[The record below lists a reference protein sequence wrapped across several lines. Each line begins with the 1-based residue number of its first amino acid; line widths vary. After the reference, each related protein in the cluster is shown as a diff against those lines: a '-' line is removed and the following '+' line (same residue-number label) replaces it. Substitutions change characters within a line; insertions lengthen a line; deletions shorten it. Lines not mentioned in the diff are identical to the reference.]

1 MKWENQRVV
10 LTKRMFKDAL
20 LSLLE
25 YTELRRINVSLLCR
39 KAGLNRATFYNHYTS
54 PRDVML
60 DIQREIFDFEKTDTG
75 ADLST
80 AIREYL
86 LNVCRCMHNN
96 SDKLKILLRYDTAE
110 DFMALLSEFNR
121 TLQENRS
128 KIKAMDSLDET
139 SIRLISTYI
148 ASGVYVLLRQWIIE
162 DIDKSPEEIT
172 ELIMDIISK

>member
-1 MKWENQRVV
+1 MKRENQRVV

-20 LSLLE
+20 ISLLE
-25 YTELRRINVSLLCR
+25 YTELRRINVSMLCR

-96 SDKLKILLRYDTAE
+96 SDKLKILLRYDTA
-110 DFMALLSEFNR
+110 
-121 TLQENRS
+121 
-128 KIKAMDSLDET
+128 
-139 SIRLISTYI
+139 
-148 ASGVYVLLRQWIIE
+148 
-162 DIDKSPEEIT
+162 
-172 ELIMDIISK
+172 